1 MQRTH
6 RPGIPSP
13 RRVALA
19 LIALALGGFGIG
31 ANEFVTM
38 GLLPELARDLLP
50 EVYLGSHEA
59 GNAQAGWLITVY
71 ALGVVAG
78 APTIAAATARRNR
91 KTVLLVL
98 LGVFVAGTAA
108 SALAHSFEMVLLS
121 RFVAGLPHGAYFGIA
136 ALVAARLLGPDRR
149 AVGAAIVIGGL
160 TIANVVGVP
169 AITWFGQNTGWRPA
183 YLVVAATFCMAMAA
197 VALAVPSQPGDPN
210 ATIKNELSVLRRRQ
224 VWLAL
229 GVGAIGFGGLF
240 AMYSYIAPLAENVTG
255 MDPASVPVV
264 LVVIGLGMTTG
275 NLLGGWAADRSVR
288 RATYS
293 AFGVLLV
300 GLALLLLTVSTVTGL
315 ITAAFL
321 VGAGAAALGP
331 TIQTRLMDV
340 ARGGQAIA
348 GALNHSAFNIG
359 NAMGAAL
366 GGLALAA
373 GLGYIAPIAVGL
385 LLAAAGAAVAVLSF
399 AIDRVQ
405 RQRGVDLPYG
415 TATIR
420 LPRSTRGGRRS
431 TAAR

>member
-1 MQRTH
+1 MQRTN
-6 RPGIPSP
+6 RPSILSP
-13 RRVALA
+13 RRITLA

-50 EVYLGSHEA
+50 EAYMGSHEA

-71 ALGVVAG
+71 ALGVVLG

-98 LGVFVAGTAA
+98 LGVFVVGTAA
-108 SALAHSFEMVLLS
+108 SAIAHSFEMVLLA
-121 RFVAGLPHGAYFGIA
+121 RFIAGLPHGAYFGIA
-136 ALVAARLLGPDRR
+136 ALVAASLLGPDRR
-149 AVGAAIVIGGL
+149 ALGAAIVIGGL

-183 YLVVAATFCMAMAA
+183 YLVVAAIFGVAMAA
-197 VALAVPSQPGDPN
+197 VALAVPSQPGDSN

-229 GVGAIGFGGLF
+229 GMGAIGFGGLF

-255 MDPASVPVV
+255 VDPVAVPLV
-264 LVVIGLGMTTG
+264 LVVIGVGMTTG

-288 RATYS
+288 RATYG

-300 GLALLLLTVSTVTGL
+300 GLVLLLFTVSTVTGL
-315 ITAAFL
+315 IAAVFL
-321 VGAGAAALGP
+321 VGTGAAALGP

-348 GALNHSAFNIG
+348 AALNHSAFNIG

-366 GGLALAA
+366 GGLTLAA
-373 GLGYIAPIAVGL
+373 GFGYIAPIVVGL
-385 LLAAAGAAVAVLSF
+385 LLAAAGTAVAVASF

-415 TATIR
+415 TATIN
-420 LPRSTRGGRRS
+420 LPKRR
-431 TAAR
+431 AV